1 MKKLDVIGVIKEGLG
16 IGLKNAASL
25 IGALILYIVTIWI
38 PYINVGTTIA
48 ICSIPIELA
57 KGNVISPT
65 FIFDKKYRKYMGE
78 FFTLIGLMSIAL
90 IPAFAFLIVPAIV
103 IGIGWSLAIYILIDK
118 EVSPADALTMS
129 TKATY
134 GNKWAIFFISLI
146 LVIAF
151 YILFFLFV
159 LIPYLGVVLIIA
171 LAICYSVVTLGC
183 RAVIYRDLAKDAPL
197 AEK

>member
-1 MKKLDVIGVIKEGLG
+1 MIIAQHGL
-16 IGLKNAASL
+16 LL
-25 IGALILYIVTIWI
+25 VM
-38 PYINVGTTIA
+38 P
-48 ICSIPIELA
+48 
-57 KGNVISPT
+57 
-65 FIFDKKYRKYMGE
+65 
-78 FFTLIGLMSIAL
+78 L